1 MLKNPPKNQN
11 QLPEFLRPAM
21 AAGCTTLVQLCIL
34 CKVRDEGEATIGI
47 VAVLLGL
54 SLDTVAYESHT
65 LESLGLL
72 SVRLPFA
79 SPLPGTLILS
89 LTEKGKSAIPPQTV
103 LRSKNLY
110 RLTA

>member
-1 MLKNPPKNQN
+1 
-11 QLPEFLRPAM
+11 M

-47 VAVLLGL
+47 AALLLGL
-54 SLDTVAYESHT
+54 PLDTVASESHT

>member
-1 MLKNPPKNQN
+1 
-11 QLPEFLRPAM
+11 M

-34 CKVRDEGEATIGI
+34 CKVRDEGEATIAI

-54 SLDTVAYESHT
+54 SLDTVAYESQT

-72 SVRLPFA
+72 SVRLPFVSFVA
-79 SPLPGTLILS
+79 PLPGTLILS

-103 LRSKNLY
+103 LRSKNLN